1 MKIYQGK
8 LQAKGFRIAI
18 VVSRFNSFIS
28 ERLLEGALEALQKMG
43 AQEADLTVYKVPG
56 SFEVPII
63 AKKVAKA
70 KSADGI
76 LCVGALIRGDT
87 PHFDF
92 LSAEVTKGLAQI
104 AMDDGVPVSFGILT
118 VDTVEQGIER
128 AGTKAGNKGYDA
140 AFSLIE
146 TLNVHQGGGP
156 PLRAR
161 RGSSRWDNDA
171 GRRECALQI
180 LFELEFNAGD
190 PEGPGQ
196 RSTGSIRRRRAKS
209 ATTGPGLVETSWPT
223 ARTSTG
229 PSRRPRRTGAWPGWP
244 SSTGTS

>member
-1 MKIYQGK
+1 MKIHQGK

-43 AQEADLTVYKVPG
+43 AQEADLTIYKVPG
-56 SFEVPII
+56 SFEVPIV
-63 AKKVAKA
+63 AKKVAKSKA
-70 KSADGI
+70 ADGI
-76 LCVGALIRGDT
+76 LCIGALIRGDT

-146 TLNVHQGGGP
+146 TLNVIKEAG
-156 PLRAR
+156 LR
-161 RGSSRWDNDA
+161 
-171 GRRECALQI
+171 
-180 LFELEFNAGD
+180 
-190 PEGPGQ
+190 
-196 RSTGSIRRRRAKS
+196 
-209 ATTGPGLVETSWPT
+209 
-223 ARTSTG
+223 
-229 PSRRPRRTGAWPGWP
+229 
-244 SSTGTS
+244 

>member
-1 MKIYQGK
+1 MKIHQGK
-8 LQAKGFRIAI
+8 LQAKGLRIAI

-56 SFEVPII
+56 SFEVPLV
-63 AKKVAKA
+63 AKKIAKA
-70 KSADGI
+70 KAADGI
-76 LCVGALIRGDT
+76 LCIGALIRGDT

-146 TLNVHQGGGP
+146 TLNMVKEAG
-156 PLRAR
+156 LR
-161 RGSSRWDNDA
+161 
-171 GRRECALQI
+171 
-180 LFELEFNAGD
+180 
-190 PEGPGQ
+190 
-196 RSTGSIRRRRAKS
+196 
-209 ATTGPGLVETSWPT
+209 
-223 ARTSTG
+223 
-229 PSRRPRRTGAWPGWP
+229 
-244 SSTGTS
+244 